1 MITDKKEMIY
11 KRLSIKDLN
20 QQFKKRLEI
29 GMGCSPFVSEAI
41 TDLVHEVYFPY
52 LTSHEYLS
60 PGKLNFQCISKNVS
74 PNIPISDAE
83 IVTVILT
90 IDAGVPDLKIR
101 KQYGVQKLR
110 QVRIDRIC
118 TEAYNQGGVLTV
130 EDIAYKIMNVGAR
143 TIVRDLSVMRKE
155 GIHPPLRS
163 TVKDIGKTVSHR
175 VIIIKNWLK
184 GDELSDL
191 QRKYNHSFSS
201 LENYINTF
209 KRVVFLNYEKR
220 SIEDTAYL
228 LKISIPLAQAY
239 LELWEKHS
247 KNAVF
252 HRKKE
257 MIELFKDTKQL
268 KKKKRKK

>member
-1 MITDKKEMIY
+1 MKTDKKDMIY

-20 QQFKKRLEI
+20 HQFDKRLQI

-41 TDLVHEVYFPY
+41 TNLVHEIYFPY
-52 LTSHEYLS
+52 LTSNENIS
-60 PGKLNFQCISKNVS
+60 PGKFIFQCLSKDVS
-74 PNIPISDAE
+74 PNVPISDAE
-83 IVTVILT
+83 IVTVKLT
-90 IDAGVPDLKIR
+90 LDSGEPDLKIR
-101 KQYGVQKLR
+101 KQFGVQKLR

-118 TEAYNQGGVLTV
+118 TEAYNQGGLLTV

-143 TIVRDLSVMRKE
+143 TISRDLSVMRNG

-175 VIIIKNWLK
+175 TVIIKNWLK

-191 QRKYNHSFSS
+191 QRKYNHSFSA

-209 KRVVFLNYEKR
+209 KRVVFLNYEKK

-228 LKISIPLAQAY
+228 LKISVPLALAY
-239 LELWEKHS
+239 LELWEKYS
-247 KNAVF
+247 NNAVS

-257 MIELFKDTKQL
+257 ITELFKEKKEL
-268 KKKKRKK
+268 KKKIRKK